1 MFYKEDV
8 AMAIVVFDDE
18 LESSTILRQMVDG
31 LLSQEMNYDI
41 IEINDLS
48 SLARFLKDGNR
59 VDILVTDIV
68 MPESS
73 VDGIEVVKRLFPAE
87 SGTQVIYVSGYID
100 QSLEVYPSNHLYF
113 LLKPVDED
121 RLREALSLALAALNR
136 RRPTMVC
143 IKVGRREQLINT
155 STITYLS
162 SDLRKVT
169 VNCRDATKHETYARL
184 DELQPQLP
192 VNSVRCHRS
201 YIVNLAF
208 ISSLDERMLTLVD
221 GTQIPVSRRRVK
233 EVQRALL
240 ERISGRSQERG

>member
-73 VDGIEVVKRLFPAE
+73 VDGC
-87 SGTQVIYVSGYID
+87 
-100 QSLEVYPSNHLYF
+100 PSF
-113 LLKPVDED
+113 
-121 RLREALSLALAALNR
+121 
-136 RRPTMVC
+136 T
-143 IKVGRREQLINT
+143 
-155 STITYLS
+155 
-162 SDLRKVT
+162 
-169 VNCRDATKHETYARL
+169 
-184 DELQPQLP
+184 
-192 VNSVRCHRS
+192 
-201 YIVNLAF
+201 
-208 ISSLDERMLTLVD
+208 
-221 GTQIPVSRRRVK
+221 
-233 EVQRALL
+233 
-240 ERISGRSQERG
+240 